1 MNIEEIVASLRQT
14 ESRSKR
20 KLLDEAADA
29 IEELAKTS
37 IFKRIPCEVDPRKE
51 YVELDG
57 IRLVCEEGQIV
68 GWYRP
73 GDGLVID
80 ANAPAVD
87 AVEVVR
93 KPVVGY
99 EGYYEV
105 DQFGRVFSV
114 ERVISVD
121 DNGRKYEKPVSGK
134 QMKQCLKNNGY
145 KSVSLTKGGATKAFY
160 VHRLVAEAFIPN
172 PDNLPMVNHKDED
185 KTNNF
190 LENLEWCTA
199 QYNNTYGNKAKRQ
212 ANKIRGIAHSNE
224 HKKKITSSL
233 LKYYETHDSASI
245 GRISEKRKGV
255 VGVRNGESVQFQSV
269 KDAAIAVNGSRA
281 NITRSCNSKTRKAYG
296 YKWTWVGER
305 KEGDD

>member
-1 MNIEEIVASLRQT
+1 M
-14 ESRSKR
+14 
-20 KLLDEAADA
+20 KLCDLDEIKICVDRQYENCHGYSGSKKAIYREAILAVKSILHAAKP
-29 IEELAKTS
+29 I
-37 IFKRIPCEVDPRKE
+37 
-51 YVELDG
+51 
-57 IRLVCEEGQIV
+57 
-68 GWYRP
+68 
-73 GDGLVID
+73 
-80 ANAPAVD
+80 D

-145 KSVSLTKGGATKAFY
+145 KSVSLTKGGATKEFY

-190 LENLEWCTA
+190 VENLEWCTA
-199 QYNNTYGNKAKRQ
+199 QYNNTYGTARKRQ
-212 ANKIRGIAHSNE
+212 ADKIRGIPHTEE

-296 YKWTWVGER
+296 YKWMWAGEQ
-305 KEGDD
+305 KGGSDND

>member
-1 MNIEEIVASLRQT
+1 MRLIDADRLSEVIYDNVSALYEDAVCAKEDCLAEI
-14 ESRSKR
+14 
-20 KLLDEAADA
+20 EAAQ
-29 IEELAKTS
+29 T
-37 IFKRIPCEVDPRKE
+37 
-51 YVELDG
+51 
-57 IRLVCEEGQIV
+57 
-68 GWYRP
+68 
-73 GDGLVID
+73 
-80 ANAPAVD
+80 VD
-87 AVEVVR
+87 AVPVVR

-145 KSVSLTKGGATKAFY
+145 KSVSLTKGGVTKAFY

-199 QYNNTYGNKAKRQ
+199 QYNNTYGTARKRR
-212 ANKIRGIAHSNE
+212 ADKIRGIPHTEE
-224 HKKKITSSL
+224 HKKKISESM
-233 LKYYETHDSASI
+233 KAYREKERAENGYCYN
-245 GRISEKRKGV
+245 GRGKRKDC
-255 VGVRNGESVQFQSV
+255 NG
-269 KDAAIAVNGSRA
+269 NG
-281 NITRSCNSKTRKAYG
+281 
-296 YKWTWVGER
+296 
-305 KEGDD
+305 